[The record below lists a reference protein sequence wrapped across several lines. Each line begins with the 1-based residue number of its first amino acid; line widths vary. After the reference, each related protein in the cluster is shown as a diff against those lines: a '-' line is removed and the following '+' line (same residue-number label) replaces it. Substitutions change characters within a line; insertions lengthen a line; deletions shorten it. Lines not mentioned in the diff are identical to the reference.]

1 MMKLINANETGNF
14 LTVLVSL
21 WWNVSQRFQ
30 PFFWLRLYLTAN
42 TIEARCLAPKH
53 SDACA
58 DIISTV
64 QKSVQFHLRFVSCNQ
79 RNVTRFPLKLKKHCT
94 NLPFL
99 FLFVPSI
106 NKHSVKESFHLR
118 RNDTSQMTLFV
129 LETFLT
135 LLSNTR
141 PFGKHFEK

>member
-1 MMKLINANETGNF
+1 MMKIINANETGN
-14 LTVLVSL
+14 L
-21 WWNVSQRFQ
+21 WQFCFPFGGTFRNDFNL
-30 PFFWLRLYLTAN
+30 FFWLRLYLTAN
-42 TIEARCLAPKH
+42 TIEARCLALKH

-129 LETFLT
+129 LETSLT